1 MPPTPP
7 IPGHISY
14 YDGPNLPAGTVTR
27 TEYVLL
33 SFPNDGRGV
42 HRDATRAAS
51 PASELDL
58 SEDEWGSC
66 SSLGVWLRNRET
78 REERDRAQREQEQE
92 RARTRARSR
101 SRSRS
106 RAARSG
112 GDAAPPNAAP
122 RGE

>member
-1 MPPTPP
+1 MPPTPAL
-7 IPGHISY
+7 PGHISY
-14 YDGPNLPAGTVTR
+14 YDGPRLPAGTVTR

-42 HRDATRAAS
+42 HRDATRAAP

-66 SSLGVWLRNRET
+66 NTIGVLLRHRET
-78 REERDRAQREQEQE
+78 REIFDRLQREREQEL
-92 RARTRARSR
+92 ARTRTRSR

-112 GDAAPPNAAP
+112 VDAAPPNAAP